1 MSSGHKGLKMEQ
13 QRAGSAAVVKISG
26 SAGME
31 EAEFL
36 RRELEALAGRKSPV
50 VVLDLSDLDFISSLG
65 LGAIISMHL
74 KSRHHGGKIVI
85 VHPRPAVQNV
95 LETTRLTQLFP
106 IFPTIDAAIAEQ

>member
-1 MSSGHKGLKMEQ
+1 MPIEHKGLKMEQ
-13 QRAGSAAVVKISG
+13 RHVGAAAVVKISG

-36 RRELEALAGRKSPV
+36 RRELEALAGQQIPLAI
-50 VVLDLSDLDFISSLG
+50 LDLSDMSFISSLG

-74 KSRHHGGKIVI
+74 KSRHHGGKIAI
-85 VHPRPAVQNV
+85 VHPQPAVLNV

-106 IFPTIDAAIAEQ
+106 IFATIDAAISK